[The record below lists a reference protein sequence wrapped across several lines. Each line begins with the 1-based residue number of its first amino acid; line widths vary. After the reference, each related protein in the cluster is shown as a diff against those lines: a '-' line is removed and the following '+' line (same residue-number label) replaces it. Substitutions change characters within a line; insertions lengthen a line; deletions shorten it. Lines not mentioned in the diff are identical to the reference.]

1 MEKASVESSLC
12 SLSLSPVLPRSCSAP
27 TMKRGFLLHKNQKK
41 PRGDQAPPTA
51 SSPSS
56 AFHPDAFVLSFRST
70 SLTKPK
76 VLPELLPI
84 QPTIGTLSSDSL
96 IQCRL
101 QSTDGITECLLTPR
115 VVSKILKTPGF
126 PAPIKHNSTPAY
138 RISETN
144 CMGLGMFATRALNT
158 GDLIIAE
165 RPLLVCI
172 DDSCIRELRKVQND
186 KEAHNDIAEAI
197 FQLVVDRLTK
207 ENKAHFYALHNSRL
221 GGEEEKWRLVGIMS
235 TNAYSENF
243 NVPGIVRDNEESYSV
258 VMKDCSRINHS
269 CCPNVTTIFD
279 IPSFSLQFRAAR
291 PISGGEEITYA
302 YAGVERAYVNR
313 SAMLKPYGITC
324 RCPPC
329 LSPTLASDTSCT
341 TMASR
346 VTSIEQRLFNH
357 FHADT
362 PASTTD
368 MARKMLEISG
378 IFQDARCLV
387 REMEK
392 EGMQACE
399 GYVRAV
405 KFMYM
410 SFIPVRHVKTVPSN
424 FDFDNRDIMKQL
436 LVKTKRVVLS
446 HQGEEHDDY
455 VRLEEELNAP
465 WW

>member
-12 SLSLSPVLPRSCSAP
+12 SLSLSPVLPRSY
-27 TMKRGFLLHKNQKK
+27 
-41 PRGDQAPPTA
+41 QAPPTA

-56 AFHPDAFVLSFRST
+56 AFHPDAFVLSFKST

-101 QSTDGITECLLTPR
+101 QSTDGITECLLTPH

-138 RISETN
+138 HISETN
-144 CMGLGMFATRALNT
+144 CMGLGIFATRALNT

-172 DDSCIRELRKVQND
+172 NGSGIRELREVQND

-197 FQLVVDRLTK
+197 FQLVD
-207 ENKAHFYALHNSRL
+207 
-221 GGEEEKWRLVGIMS
+221 EKWRLVGIMS

-243 NVPGIVRDNEESYSV
+243 NVPGIVRTTRNH
-258 VMKDCSRINHS
+258 CSRINHS
-269 CCPNVTTIFD
+269 CCPNVTMIFD
-279 IPSFSLQFRAAR
+279 IPSFSVQFRAAR
-291 PISGGEEITYA
+291 PISEGEEITYA

-329 LSPTLASDTSCT
+329 LSPTLASDTSRT

-357 FHADT
+357 FHAHT

-424 FDFDNRDIMKQL
+424 FDFDNRDVMKRL

-446 HQGEEHDDY
+446 HRGEEHDDY